1 MVTWQQAEDTV
12 KRAVRHFTAVARIAN
27 PDSYTTEMAQRHAIE
42 CGCREFVDA
51 FGLLQRLHPKGAGIS
66 LFSEEVRR
74 AYMTMRPL
82 EVEELTTP
90 SDIDPMTLADAVA
103 AAGVM
108 AERLQEDF
116 QRIRKEIGD
125 V

>member
-1 MVTWQQAEDTV
+1 MTWQQAE
-12 KRAVRHFTAVARIAN
+12 RAVERAVHHFGTVARIAST
-27 PDSYTTEMAQRHAIE
+27 DAYTTEMALRHAIQV
-42 CGCREFVDA
+42 GAREFMDA
-51 FGLLQRLHPKGAGIS
+51 FGLVQRLHPRGAGIS

-108 AERLQEDF
+108 AEHLQEDF